1 MKNKGISKMH
11 ESARIYRNHYKPS
24 LNILLLVKSVL
35 SVLISGNSPVEYNN
49 KRRRKLAY
57 YP

>member
-11 ESARIYRNHYKPS
+11 ESARIYKNHYKPS

-49 KRRRKLAY
+49 KRRK
-57 YP
+57 